1 MSSIKIAIVCFDT
14 INDYEKN
21 LNEEIASPETTLGI
35 LDNFLD
41 IHLFLDSE
49 KVSKSSSEIKYIFQV
64 NNLEDNLIT
73 YEIFVINDLS
83 FIHDVSLDA
92 DANLLII
99 NLEDKDNLEDLQ
111 AIIDYINDS
120 SRMEMKTYII
130 GIYKNKKNV
139 VINQDEIKYL
149 FEEQKLD
156 YKSYQL
162 EYNKNEGVD
171 HICLYEN
178 KKFKGEEKKSSVKG
192 SNKDKKYNKENTCN
206 LMDVLEEIFMKLYNQ
221 KVNNQSDSVKSKD
234 KKGYIFDEAR
244 SDSDSRADCLVF

>member
-35 LDNFLD
+35 LDTFMD

-49 KVSKSSSEIKYIFQV
+49 KVSKSPSEIKYIFQV
-64 NNLEDNLIT
+64 NNLEDNLIS

-83 FIHDVSLDA
+83 FIHDVSLEA

-120 SRMEMKTYII
+120 SRMEMITYII
-130 GIYKNKKNV
+130 GIYQNKKKIA
-139 VINQDEIKYL
+139 INQDEIKSL

-162 EYNKNEGVD
+162 EYNKKEGVD

-178 KKFKGEEKKSSVKG
+178 KKFKNEEKKCSVKG
-192 SNKDKKYNKENTCN
+192 LNKEKKENKENTCN

-221 KVNNQSDSVKSKD
+221 KVDKQSDSTKLKD
-234 KKGYIFDEAR
+234 KKGFIFDEGR
-244 SDSDSRADCLVF
+244 SDSDSRADCQVF